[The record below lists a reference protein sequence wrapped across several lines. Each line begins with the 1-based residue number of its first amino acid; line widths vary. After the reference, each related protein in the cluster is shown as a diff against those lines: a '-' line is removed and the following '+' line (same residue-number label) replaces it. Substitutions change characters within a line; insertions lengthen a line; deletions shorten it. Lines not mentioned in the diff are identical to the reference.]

1 MVRIENI
8 LLVIETCIFD
18 VLLLLYWKIVSYFI
32 FSDGI
37 SGFKLK
43 FGNDG
48 TGIFLFDFTSVVLFV
63 VMTFSVC
70 LK

>member
-48 TGIFLFDFTSVVLFV
+48 TGIFLF
-63 VMTFSVC
+63 
-70 LK
+70 